1 MTAVPAGLLT
11 DPARPLTFTFGDRTV
26 SACHGQSIA
35 AALYAVGV
43 RVFSR
48 SFKYHR
54 PRGLFCVAGDCPN
67 CLMQVD
73 GRPNVRTCIE
83 PAREGQVVVH
93 QNAWPSLD
101 CDVLRTFDHLDR
113 FLPVGFYYKHFH
125 RPGWLWPIF
134 EHTVRHVAGI
144 GRIDV
149 DARPGTATEVEH
161 LHAEVCVIGGG
172 PAGMSAALSAA
183 EAGAGVLLL
192 ERLPLLGGHL
202 LYSGPSLGQVEE
214 LRSAVASRPRV
225 RVLAETTAFGLYE
238 GNLLGAFQGQRFL
251 KVRAKQVIVCTG
263 GRQRPF
269 VFHNNDL
276 PGVMLGDG
284 VLRLAR
290 LDGVLAGRRAVVLTD
305 SDEGAHLAA
314 QLTALGIEVVA
325 VVDRRGRKGGDDSP
339 KKRKGKRDRPAAGE
353 RWPTLASAVVLEAH
367 GNTRLRGVRV
377 AQVNPGG
384 ALAAGSEQELACDLL
399 CVTSLRLPT
408 NELLQQGGM
417 RFRYDRGRWFP
428 DRAVPGLLAAG
439 VAAGTFEVDR
449 QLLEGR
455 LRGAEAAAALGY
467 RAATLDAS
475 RRDWEARRGSSLVL
489 PGDSILPRADGGTKR
504 FVCLCEDVTDKD
516 LEQAVAE
523 GFDGI
528 ETLKRYS
535 TVNMGPCQGKVCGQ
549 AAIEVCA
556 RATGRDVNAVGGTT
570 SRPPAVPVELCVLA
584 AERRHQPVRRTPLHH
599 WHESAGARWLD
610 AGLWKRPESYGD
622 PTAEVRAVRTG
633 VGLIDVSTLG
643 KLEVVG
649 PDAAELLERTYLNRW
664 ADLAPGRARY
674 GVMCNEDGIVFD
686 DGVGARLG
694 PDRFYLTATTG
705 NAEAVFQW
713 LELWRDTWRL
723 NATVLNHTGAM
734 AAVNLTGPRAREVL
748 APLTPLDVSAAG
760 FPYMTM
766 REGPVAGVM
775 CRLFRIG
782 FVGELGYEIH
792 CPAAQ
797 AWHLWE
803 ALLQAGAA
811 HGVRPFGVEAQ
822 RVLRL
827 EKGHVIVGQDT
838 DALSNPLE
846 AGLGWLVRFDK
857 PAFHGRGPLLRLR
870 QMGARS
876 RLVGFHMID
885 RDRVPSEGCQVVE
898 GHQPVGRVTSSRY
911 SPTLERS
918 LGLAWVPAP
927 RAVVGERF
935 TIRWNDA
942 DVAAVVVRTP
952 FYDPEGRRL
961 KN

>member
-1 MTAVPAGLLT
+1 MTDPAVPAQ
-11 DPARPLTFTFGDRTV
+11 PLTFTFGDRTV
-26 SACHGQSIA
+26 SACAGQSIA
-35 AALYAVGV
+35 AALYAGGV

-73 GRPNVRTCIE
+73 GRPNVRTCTE
-83 PAREGQVVVH
+83 PVRAGQVVVH

-101 CDVLRTFDHLDR
+101 FDVLRAFDRLDR

-125 RPGWLWPIF
+125 RPRWLWPIF
-134 EHTVRHVAGI
+134 EHTVRHIAGI
-144 GRIDV
+144 GRVDV
-149 DARPGTATEVEH
+149 DARPEVATEVEH
-161 LHAEVCVIGGG
+161 LHAEVCVVGGG
-172 PAGMSAALSAA
+172 PAGLAAALSAA

-192 ERLPLLGGHL
+192 ERMPLLGGHL
-202 LYSGPSLGQVEE
+202 LYAGPSLGQVEG
-214 LRSAVASRPRV
+214 LRSTVASHPRI
-225 RVLAETTAFGLYE
+225 RVLVGATAFGLYE
-238 GNLLGAFQGQRFL
+238 GNLLGAFQGQHFL

-276 PGVMLGDG
+276 PGVFLGDG

-290 LDGVLAGRRAVVLTD
+290 LHGVVAGRRAVVLTD
-305 SDEGAHLAA
+305 SDEGPRLAG
-314 QLTALGIEVVA
+314 QLAALGIEVVA
-325 VVDRRGRKGGDDSP
+325 VVDRRSRKGGDGAP
-339 KKRKGKRDRPAAGE
+339 KKRKGKRDKPASGE
-353 RWPTLASAVVLEAH
+353 RWPTVAPGVVLEAR
-367 GNTRLRGVRV
+367 GNTRLRRVRV
-377 AQVNPGG
+377 AQVKPGG
-384 ALAAGSEQELACDLL
+384 ALVPGSEQDLACDLL
-399 CVTSLRLPT
+399 CVASLPLPA

-417 RFRYDRGRWFP
+417 RFRHDRGRWFP
-428 DRAVPGLLAAG
+428 ERTVPGLLAAG
-439 VAAGTFEVDR
+439 RAAGTLELER

-455 LRGAEAAAALGY
+455 LRGAEAAVGLGY
-467 RAATLDAS
+467 RSGALDEH
-475 RRDWEARRGSSLVL
+475 RRDWEARRGSALVL
-489 PGDSILPRADGGTKR
+489 AGDSILPQPDGGGHKR

-516 LEQAVAE
+516 LQQAVAE

-570 SRPPAVPVELCVLA
+570 SRPPVVPVELCVLA

-599 WHESAGARWLD
+599 WHASAGAHWLD

-674 GVMCNEDGIVFD
+674 GVLCNEDGIVFD

-713 LELWRDTWRL
+713 LELWRDSWRL

-734 AAVNLTGPRAREVL
+734 AAVNLAGPHAREVL
-748 APLTPLDVSAAG
+748 ARLTPLDVSAAG
-760 FPYMTM
+760 FPYMAM
-766 REGPVAGVM
+766 REGSVANVP

-782 FVGELGYEIH
+782 FVGELGYEMH
-792 CPAAQ
+792 CPAAL

-803 ALLQAGAA
+803 ALLQAEAEQ
-811 HGVRPFGVEAQ
+811 GVRPFGVEAQ

-827 EKGHVIVGQDT
+827 EKGHPIVGQDT

-857 PAFHGRGPLLRLR
+857 PSFHGREPLLRLR
-870 QMGARS
+870 EMGARS
-876 RLVGFHMID
+876 RLVGFHMVD

-898 GHQPVGRVTSSRY
+898 GHRPVGRVTSSRY

-918 LGLAWVPAP
+918 LGLAWVPAS
-927 RAVVGERF
+927 RSAAGERF
-935 TIRWNDA
+935 TIRWNEG
-942 DVAAVVVRTP
+942 DVTAVVAPTP

-961 KN
+961 KS